1 MQRKHSKSIYKGI
14 MSVVLQHANY
24 KPIHVV
30 KKRRYAQYTF
40 QAVKLKKQ

>member
-14 MSVVLQHANY
+14 MSVVI

-30 KKRRYAQYTF
+30 KKRMYAQYTF